1 MKREVPGW
9 GPSDTSF
16 AAQEDV
22 MTEFRGGVINNE
34 TIRRGIRVINSLSTS
49 KYHAVDFTDDN
60 NFYMALNAKVNV
72 AKVGA
77 SN

>member
-1 MKREVPGW
+1 MAIEAPVW
-9 GPSDTSF
+9 EPSETSF
-16 AAQEDV
+16 SEQEDV

-60 NFYMALNAKVNV
+60 NFYKALNAKVNV